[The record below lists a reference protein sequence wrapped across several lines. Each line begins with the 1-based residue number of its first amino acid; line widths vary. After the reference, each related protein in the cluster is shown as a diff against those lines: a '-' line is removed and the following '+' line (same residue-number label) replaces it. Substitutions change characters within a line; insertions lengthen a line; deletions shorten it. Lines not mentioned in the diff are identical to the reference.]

1 MEADMSFTATPSIA
15 FIIMVRNEELNLVAC
30 LESLRS
36 LNAEIYVIDSGSTD
50 RSLAIAKL
58 YGATVLEHPFHNYAS
73 QFNWALD
80 HVPTM
85 APWIFR
91 LDADEF
97 LTAELRAEIAEKL
110 SRLGED
116 VAGVLLKRRYCFLGR
131 WIRHGG
137 MYPVWHIRL
146 FRRGAGRCEERW
158 MDEHIVLCEGE
169 TVRFNFDFVDN
180 NRKSL
185 EFWTQKHNWYSSRE
199 VLDLVEGGLSSA
211 SHNNLS
217 AQARMKRWGKER
229 IYAKSPRFLRAFVY
243 WFVRYFLL
251 LGFLDGREGLIFH
264 FLQGFWYRFLVDA
277 KLYERERHLAGKA
290 AVK

>member
-1 MEADMSFTATPSIA
+1 MSFTATPSIA

-158 MDEHIVLCEGE
+158 MDEHIVVGEGE
-169 TVRFNFDFVDN
+169 TVKFDFDFVDN
-180 NRKSL
+180 NRKGIDL
-185 EFWTQKHNWYSSRE
+185 WTEKHNLYSSRE
-199 VLDLVEGGLSSA
+199 VLDLERSA
-211 SHNNLS
+211 KSEAQSHSNLP
-217 AQARMKRWGKER
+217 AQARRKRWGKER
-229 IYAKSPRFLRAFVY
+229 IYAKAPRFFRAFAY

-277 KLYERERHLAGKA
+277 KLYESERLDARKA
-290 AVK
+290 AMK